1 MNRNSTPFKSA
12 MLGLALTLIA
22 APVLAEK
29 PDHAGKGGNKHAERF
44 EDGDRDRGGYK
55 QGRGNGPRDDDYGR
69 DRYDDRGRQDKR
81 GHGPD
86 DAHFQRDKR
95 MVVRDYYDH
104 EFRSGH
110 CPPGLAKKRNGCQ
123 PPGQAKKWRKG
134 YPLPRDV
141 VYYDLPE
148 ALIIQLGRPPVG
160 HRYVRVGLDILM
172 IAVGT
177 SMVVDAIEDLGR
189 L

>member
-1 MNRNSTPFKSA
+1 MKKDGYSLKTA
-12 MLGLALTLIA
+12 LVGLVLSLIT

-29 PDHAGKGGNKHAERF
+29 PDHAGKGGPKHAERY
-44 EDGDRDRGGYK
+44 EDGDRGGHK
-55 QGRGNGPRDDDYGR
+55 QGKGNGQRDDYSSR
-69 DRYDDRGRQDKR
+69 EYRDDRGRDGKRSHGSDGAYFHSDKR
-81 GHGPD
+81 S
-86 DAHFQRDKR
+86 
-95 MVVRDYYDH
+95 VVRDYYDH

-148 ALIIQLGRPPVG
+148 ALIIQLGRPPAG